1 LTAEAGKCTLARNRG
16 LTLVDLMRPTCA
28 LRLEVTS
35 SILLNLSRGMRLPVG
50 VEMFGD
56 PVHDPFRRFGVG
68 EDPHRPRPPAD
79 LPEPPFQDVGGANR
93 LPGCSREREEVEAV
107 EQVLLQTADS
117 RLRLIELLGPP
128 HLEPPE
134 RLGPGGRAEDQL
146 RLAHAGFALGP
157 LQLHHDVPQFVG
169 NAPLQATERAP
180 RLGSAG
186 LENTGGYYRLRF
198 SMTRCRNLT

>member
-1 LTAEAGKCTLARNRG
+1 MTAEAGKCTLARNRG

-28 LRLEVTS
+28 PRLQVTS

-68 EDPHRPRPPAD
+68 EDPHRPPPPAD
-79 LPEPPFQDVGGANR
+79 LPEPSFQDVGGANR

-117 RLRLIELLGPP
+117 RLRLIEPLGPP

-134 RLGPGGRAEDQL
+134 RLGPGEGAPKISFASPMQASRWARFSFTITFRSLWAMHRCGRRNGHPDLE
-146 RLAHAGFALGP
+146 
-157 LQLHHDVPQFVG
+157 VPDLKTLV
-169 NAPLQATERAP
+169 AI
-180 RLGSAG
+180 AG
-186 LENTGGYYRLRF
+186 LDAA
-198 SMTRCRNLT
+198 